1 MQPGLRTTLGPQLA
15 VPGFTPWEPASPT
28 AWTQKQIKKGHLIT
42 AQLPCLCSRPRRE
55 NHGSFSSQL
64 MAIGQKTGCL

>member
-15 VPGFTPWEPASPT
+15 VPGFTSWESASPT
-28 AWTQKQIKKGHLIT
+28 AWTQKQTEKGHLIT
-42 AQLPCLCSRPRRE
+42 AQLPCLCFRPRRE